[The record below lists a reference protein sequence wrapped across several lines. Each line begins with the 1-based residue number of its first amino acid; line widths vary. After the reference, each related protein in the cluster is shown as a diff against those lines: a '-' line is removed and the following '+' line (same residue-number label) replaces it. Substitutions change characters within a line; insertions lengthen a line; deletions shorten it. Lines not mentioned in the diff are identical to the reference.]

1 MYFYNWGISKGNKVG
16 WPDNRRESALQVK
29 FCEREKIAAGRGEG
43 GRQLSEL
50 NRVELRVLV
59 TKSRRFCIHN
69 YKWTDFKQKIF
80 LIPLNSLHN
89 PS

>member
-43 GRQLSEL
+43 GEAAVRIEQ
-50 NRVELRVLV
+50 
-59 TKSRRFCIHN
+59 SRAACSC
-69 YKWTDFKQKIF
+69 Y
-80 LIPLNSLHN
+80 
-89 PS
+89 